1 MSKEVWGPK
10 AWHLIH
16 TFSIHSK
23 DNECLYTMIQT
34 FGYILPCEVC
44 KKHYNYLINDIYY
57 LNENKIT
64 QKMMIQYL
72 IDIHNM
78 INNDLDKK
86 VKLSY
91 KKAIQLQEKTQ
102 DDNILFLIKSIYKHL
117 DYQHMSFNE
126 FDKIYNFF
134 VCFVKDYPTKKIRI
148 KLNELINQK
157 EFEDANT
164 PMSFKKWFI
173 KYYCTMTFVNNIK
186 QDSFFDI
193 KK

>member
-1 MSKEVWGPK
+1 
-10 AWHLIH
+10 
-16 TFSIHSK
+16 
-23 DNECLYTMIQT
+23 
-34 FGYILPCEVC
+34 
-44 KKHYNYLINDIYY
+44 
-57 LNENKIT
+57 
-64 QKMMIQYL
+64 
-72 IDIHNM
+72 
-78 INNDLDKK
+78 
-86 VKLSY
+86 
-91 KKAIQLQEKTQ
+91 
-102 DDNILFLIKSIYKHL
+102 
-117 DYQHMSFNE
+117 MSFNE